1 MGLTKKKAAI
11 VILLAMLIAASIL
24 FGNKVASSSRHHS
37 ERITYLKEK
46 EENARDLIA
55 GANATAFLIS
65 MIPEDTATPNANQ
78 IAAIGKDYLI
88 VLSAITA
95 ERYMLTITGYLSFC
109 WIIPIALAAIMI
121 YILTAGRQWGQLGSK
136 LLLFG
141 IVLYLV
147 VPLSIKVSGL
157 VDETYQKTIQE
168 TLQASE
174 ELKEDFHYDEKAGTP
189 ETEAPETEAPEKAE
203 EESWFDAVAD
213 TITGAG
219 EAVGETIGDI
229 ADGAVEVFDGAVD
242 LSQQVPD
249 LPQKA
254 SELAGRYVDAFVIML
269 VTTCIIPILTLLG
282 IIWATN
288 LILSI
293 NFSFRKSG

>member
-11 VILLAMLIAASIL
+11 VILLAMMIAASIL

-121 YILTAGRQWGQLGSK
+121 YILTAGRHWGQLGSK

-174 ELKEDFHYDEKAGTP
+174 ELKEDFHYDEKVGTP
-189 ETEAPETEAPEKAE
+189 ETEVPETEALEKAE
-203 EESWFDAVAD
+203 EESWFDAVTD

-242 LSQQVPD
+242 LIQQVPD

>member
-189 ETEAPETEAPEKAE
+189 ETEAPEKAE
-203 EESWFDAVAD
+203 EESWFDDVAD

-242 LSQQVPD
+242 LIQQVPD

>member
-174 ELKEDFHYDEKAGTP
+174 ELKEDFHYDEKVGTP
-189 ETEAPETEAPEKAE
+189 ETEAPETEDPEKAE
-203 EESWFDAVAD
+203 EGSWFDAVAD

-242 LSQQVPD
+242 LIQQVPD